1 MCDGAWRCTTG
12 LKVEWEHHEKQ
23 DFGNWRSSQGEG
35 GIGGT
40 LLSASSI
47 GDGLAEAVIRHIRL
61 GAGVRRQDGKVS
73 RSTVATSSERLCGR

>member
-1 MCDGAWRCTTG
+1 MHHRVEGKMGAPGKARLRQEEIISRG
-12 LKVEWEHHEKQ
+12 RRHRRHS
-23 DFGNWRSSQGEG
+23 DA
-35 GIGGT
+35 
-40 LLSASSI
+40 LSASSL